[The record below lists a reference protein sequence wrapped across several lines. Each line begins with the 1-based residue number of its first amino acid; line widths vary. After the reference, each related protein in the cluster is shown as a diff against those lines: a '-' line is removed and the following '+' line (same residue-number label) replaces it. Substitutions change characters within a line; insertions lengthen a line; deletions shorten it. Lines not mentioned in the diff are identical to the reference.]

1 MITPSHNPWK
11 NSTWILAG
19 ILLLSLLGNWFQSSI
34 RKNDRIANE
43 LNLAK
48 SNTTIATKEA
58 QIAMREATIDSIRKD
73 RSKDSLQATMS
84 QAAFKAQIGKLRLR
98 ISQLPQKMVYNP
110 DSATVDSLRLSF
122 SLKDSAINT
131 QAIRITDLE
140 AEKTMM
146 SDSFHKEIT
155 QLTDNRNDQI
165 AIANQLQSQLVESQ
179 SDTRKEKRKRKF
191 WRTVSVAAAGGIA
204 FLLLKP
210 N

>member
-1 MITPSHNPWK
+1 MITNQVK
-11 NSTWILAG
+11 NYTILALFV
-19 ILLLSLLGNWFQSSI
+19 LLLISLWQNKVRKAAEFQAML
-34 RKNDRIANE
+34 DLAN
-43 LNLAK
+43 
-48 SNTTIATKEA
+48 SNTLIAQKTG
-58 QIAMREATIDSIRKD
+58 QIAMRDSAIAAIRKE
-73 RSKDSLQATMS
+73 RAVDSLKS
-84 QAAFKAQIGKLRLR
+84 SVDSRAFKAQIGKLRFK
-98 ISQLPQKMVYNP
+98 ISQLPQTIVYNP
-110 DSATVDSLRLSF
+110 DSTTVDSLRLSF

-165 AIANQLQSQLVESQ
+165 AISNQLQNQLVSEQ
-179 SDTRKEKRKRKF
+179 GKTRKEVRKRKF

>member
-1 MITPSHNPWK
+1 MITEK
-11 NSTWILAG
+11 LKTWTILILFA
-19 ILLLSLLGNWFQSSI
+19 LLLISGIGNLYQGSI
-34 RKNDRIANE
+34 RKNDKIRADLDRAN
-43 LNLAK
+43 
-48 SNTTIATKEA
+48 SNTVIHGKIA
-58 QIAMREATIDSIRKD
+58 QIAMRDSAIAAIRKE
-73 RSKDSLQATMS
+73 RAVDSLKS
-84 QAAFKAQIGKLRLR
+84 SVSEKSFKAQIGKLRFK
-98 ISQLPQKMVYNP
+98 ISQLPQKIVYNP

-165 AIANQLQSQLVESQ
+165 AIANQLQNQLVDEQ
-179 SDTRKEKRKRKF
+179 GKTRKEVRKKKV
-191 WRTVSVAAAGGIA
+191 WRFISGVGVAAVGV
-204 FLLLKP
+204 LLLKP

>member
-1 MITPSHNPWK
+1 MITHKIK
-11 NSTWILAG
+11 NLTILVLFVP
-19 ILLLSLLGNWFQSSI
+19 LLISGGLNLYQSSI
-34 RKNDRIANE
+34 RKNDRIAAE

-84 QAAFKAQIGKLRLR
+84 QAAFKAQIGKLRFK
-98 ISQLPQKMVYNP
+98 ISQLPQQIVYNP

-140 AEKTMM
+140 AERTMM

-165 AIANQLQSQLVESQ
+165 VITNQLQSQLVEEQ
-179 SDTRKEKRKRKF
+179 GKTRKEKRKRKF